1 MAENTTTRIV
11 EVQVNTSDAVK
22 LMAEYELQLEK
33 SRKAEQDLKAAVKER
48 GEASQEDRQQL
59 AALKEQ
65 QKAYSS
71 QIRELSRE
79 VQNNIKTE
87 QLYKNTLKGLGAE
100 LSNAKDKLR
109 GMQLGTAA
117 YAKQEKTVAALNQRM
132 KEAEQAYGVFSRD
145 VGNYEK
151 AAKGLRTQIRELTE
165 QLVAMKMAGQENS
178 EQYRELS
185 ARAAELNDAMSDVNQ
200 QTRGLASDTANL
212 DALMQSAQGLSAAW
226 GLYNSVLGTTIK
238 EDSEAAQVMKNLQIA
253 MTALASLTT
262 LKNTLQKQSIVMQ
275 KASAVATWAQTKA
288 EIARTAAT
296 AAGTVA
302 TNAGTAAVWKFTAAL
317 FANPIGVLIAA
328 IIAAVAAV
336 YALVKAF
343 SWFNS
348 SSEKAKANLKK
359 QGEELDN
366 LGKKYDEHIEKM
378 KALGKNDEEVTLAH
392 LSLLKDLAN
401 KRAAHFE
408 EAKRL
413 YEEDSEEYKAA
424 LEAKNKADE
433 DYRVGLND
441 TANHLR
447 SLASSY
453 NDEVLKKKLGAVEYA
468 TLKANEEFDNQ
479 RQQLKK
485 LRAEGKITYDEMGD
499 LLQSMVNIRD
509 KAIKDATVEAYEAA
523 AEKRAQALKTELAD
537 IRAALDAEIAL
548 MADGAAKD
556 LATENERH
564 NRKIEDLRK
573 RLETEKNLTEA
584 ARAAI
589 NRMIEAEEQQHT
601 QNIGKLKA
609 AADMDR
615 IKQEEQNIALRLA
628 AVKRGTDEEFSLK
641 MEQLQKQQ
649 EAELASTE
657 LTEQQKALIVEKY
670 NAERDALAE
679 QQKQIRI
686 DRQADEIVREY
697 ETRIG
702 LMQKFGADELS
713 ILQEQ
718 VAQKQAILDNLHQ
731 VEGESNADFGARQ
744 LAAKADLTAAQ
755 TALDEALAAKEVE
768 IEQTKQAA
776 LANLKKSAMELLDE
790 LGESNKAFAIM
801 SKTITLAEIAVNTG
815 KAIAAG
821 TAQAMSVPFP
831 GNLVAIATTVATIM
845 ANITSA
851 IKTVKSAKFAAGGYV
866 DGPGTATSD
875 SIPARLSA
883 GESVNAA
890 LPTSM
895 FAPIYSALNQL
906 GGGAPIV
913 ATQSSNQIAGEEMLA
928 RAFAKG
934 VSQLDMRVGVDEI
947 TRVAD
952 RVKVVESLGDI

>member
-79 VQNNIKTE
+79 VQNNIKSE
-87 QLYKNTLKGLGAE
+87 QLYKDTLKGLGAE

-117 YAKQEKTVAALNQRM
+117 YAKQEKTVAALNERM

-165 QLVAMKMAGQENS
+165 QLVAMKVAGQENS
-178 EQYRELS
+178 EEYRSLS
-185 ARAAELNDAMSDVNQ
+185 VRAAELSDAMADVNQ

-212 DALMQSAQGLSAAW
+212 DFGRQAA
-226 GLYNSVLGTTIK
+226 
-238 EDSEAAQVMKNLQIA
+238 EAAIGAFGLLNSMMGASMEDNDKYTQTMKNMQVA
-253 MTALASLTT
+253 MTALASLTA
-262 LKNTLQKQSIVMQ
+262 LKNATEKQSILMQ
-275 KASAVATWAQTKA
+275 KISLAQTQAGILATKLATAAESKNIIVRKAAAVAQAALNAVMNANPIMLLVTGAGLLVGALYALSGSSSKSKQQLAEFNREAEKTNRILKQMTEDNDFDVHLAEAAGKTGMELLEMRRENAKEELAVLDDSFEKMSAMYNAANKKTRKKMQEAYDKLIEDRQAAYDKLKSINDDITIEEVKSITEAEKKKA
-288 EIARTAAT
+288 EIR
-296 AAGTVA
+296 
-302 TNAGTAAVWKFTAAL
+302 K
-317 FANPIGVLIAA
+317 
-328 IIAAVAAV
+328 
-336 YALVKAF
+336 
-343 SWFNS
+343 
-348 SSEKAKANLKK
+348 
-359 QGEELDN
+359 
-366 LGKKYDEHIEKM
+366 
-378 KALGKNDEEVTLAH
+378 
-392 LSLLKDLAN
+392 
-401 KRAAHFE
+401 
-408 EAKRL
+408 
-413 YEEDSEEYKAA
+413 
-424 LEAKNKADE
+424 
-433 DYRVGLND
+433 
-441 TANHLR
+441 
-447 SLASSY
+447 
-453 NDEVLKKKLGAVEYA
+453 EYA
-468 TLKANEEFDNQ
+468 D
-479 RQQLKK
+479 RH
-485 LRAEGKITYDEMGD
+485 
-499 LLQSMVNIRD
+499 
-509 KAIKDATVEAYEAA
+509 
-523 AEKRAQALKTELAD
+523 AQALKTELAD

-548 MADGAAKD
+548 MTEGAAKD
-556 LATENERH
+556 LTAENERH
-564 NRKIEDLRK
+564 KRKIEDLRK
-573 RLETEKNLTEA
+573 RLATEKNLTEA
-584 ARAAI
+584 SRAAI

-601 QNIGKLKA
+601 QNIGKLTA

-628 AVKRGTDEEFSLK
+628 AVKKGTDEEYSLK

-649 EAELASTE
+649 EAELANTE
-657 LTEQQKALIVEKY
+657 LTERQKALIVEKY
-670 NAERDALAE
+670 NAERSALSDEWINANLQKQNDALRLE
-679 QQKQIRI
+679 WENRI
-686 DRQADEIVREY
+686 NEAAAQGQNTLQLQLQMRQA
-697 ETRIG
+697 
-702 LMQKFGADELS
+702 ELDA
-713 ILQEQ
+713 LQQ
-718 VAQKQAILDNLHQ
+718 M
-731 VEGESNADFGARQ
+731 EGESDAAFKARQ
-744 LAAKADLTAAQ
+744 LAAQQAYVDA
-755 TALDEALAAKEVE
+755 
-768 IEQTKQAA
+768 KQAINDYEVQVEQA
-776 LANLKKSAMELLDE
+776 KLEAIETVTNGLSGLLEE
-790 LGESNKAFAIM
+790 LGENNKAFAVA
-801 SKTITLAEIAVNTG
+801 SKVLTLAEIAVNTG

-821 TAQAMSVPFP
+821 TAQAMAVPFP
-831 GNLVAIATTVATIM
+831 ANIAAIATTVATIM

-934 VSQLDMRVGVDEI
+934 VSQLNMRVGVDEI

>member
-1 MAENTTTRIV
+1 MAENATTRVVQV
-11 EVQVNTSDAVK
+11 EVNTTDAIKV
-22 LMAEYELQLEK
+22 MAEYEVKLQEAK
-33 SRKAEQDLKAAVKER
+33 RAEQELKTAIKER
-48 GEASQEDRQQL
+48 GGASQEDREQL
-59 AALKEQ
+59 AVLREQ

-100 LSNAKDKLR
+100 LSSAKDKLR
-109 GMQLGTAA
+109 GMQLGTAE
-117 YAKQEKTVAALNQRM
+117 YAKQEKVVAALNERM
-132 KEAEQAYGVFSRD
+132 KQAEQAYGVFSRD

-165 QLVAMKMAGQENS
+165 QLVALKMAGQENS
-178 EQYRELS
+178 EQYRNLS

-212 DALMQSAQGLSAAW
+212 DFGRQAA
-226 GLYNSVLGTTIK
+226 
-238 EDSEAAQVMKNLQIA
+238 EAAIGAFGLLNSMMGASMEDNDKYTQTMKNMQVA
-253 MTALASLTT
+253 MTALASLTA
-262 LKNTLQKQSIVMQ
+262 LKNATEKQSILMQ
-275 KASAVATWAQTKA
+275 KISLAQTQAGTLATKLATAAESKNIIVRKAATIAQAALNAVMNANPVMLLVTGVGLLVARLYALSGSSSKSKHQLAEFNREAEKTDRILKQTTEDHDFEVRLAEAAGKSGRELLEIRRENAKKELAVLEKSFEEQSARYNAANKKTRKKMQEAYDKLIADRQAAWDKLDAINDDISVEEVKSVTEAEKKKA
-288 EIARTAAT
+288 EIR
-296 AAGTVA
+296 
-302 TNAGTAAVWKFTAAL
+302 K
-317 FANPIGVLIAA
+317 
-328 IIAAVAAV
+328 
-336 YALVKAF
+336 
-343 SWFNS
+343 
-348 SSEKAKANLKK
+348 
-359 QGEELDN
+359 
-366 LGKKYDEHIEKM
+366 
-378 KALGKNDEEVTLAH
+378 
-392 LSLLKDLAN
+392 
-401 KRAAHFE
+401 
-408 EAKRL
+408 
-413 YEEDSEEYKAA
+413 EY
-424 LEAKNKADE
+424 
-433 DYRVGLND
+433 
-441 TANHLR
+441 
-447 SLASSY
+447 
-453 NDEVLKKKLGAVEYA
+453 
-468 TLKANEEFDNQ
+468 
-479 RQQLKK
+479 
-485 LRAEGKITYDEMGD
+485 
-499 LLQSMVNIRD
+499 
-509 KAIKDATVEAYEAA
+509 

-573 RLETEKNLTEA
+573 RLDTEKNLTESS
-584 ARAAI
+584 RAAI
-589 NRMIEAEEQQHT
+589 NRMIEAEELQHEL
-601 QNIGKLKA
+601 NVAKLEA
-609 AADMDR
+609 AADLDR
-615 IKQEEQNIALRLA
+615 INREEQTIALRLA
-628 AVKRGTDEEFSLK
+628 AVKKGTDEEFSLK

-649 EAELASTE
+649 EAELANAE
-657 LTEQQKALIVEKY
+657 LTEQQKALIAEKY
-670 NAERDALAE
+670 NAERETLAAE
-679 QQKQIRI
+679 QRQLRI
-686 DRQADEIVREY
+686 DRQSEEIVREF
-697 ETRIG
+697 EIRIG

-718 VAQKQAILDNLHQ
+718 VAQKQAILDNIHQ
-731 VEGESNADFGARQ
+731 VEGESEADYAARR
-744 LAAKADLTAAQ
+744 LAAKADVAAEE
-755 TALDEALAAKEVE
+755 TALSEAVATKEVE

-776 LANLKKSAMELLDE
+776 LSNLKKSAMDLLDE

-821 TAQAMSVPFP
+821 TAQAMAVPFP
-831 GNLVAIATTVATIM
+831 ANIAAIATTVAAIM

-875 SIPARLSA
+875 SIPAMLSN

-890 LPTSM
+890 SSTSL

-947 TRVAD
+947 ARVSD
-952 RVKVVESLGDI
+952 RVKVVESLGDL